1 MYILQNKCIKGIYFK
16 DIIILMN
23 IHTIAVLLAY
33 ILVISSIGMV
43 YTIQTVY
50 AHYFSKDDAAL
61 FFTLIHQINVE
72 TQLVNTNFPSNVTL
86 AIEHAE
92 NTAELLNEVYQF
104 SEGIAD
110 DTDFIR
116 EYNEQLNNINSTVQ
130 ALILANVV
138 DEILRNYGD
147 ALEVDY
153 DLTNMSNIVMS
164 NMSRS
169 TTMMIDD
176 SMKNSSMIREKSNSM
191 TNNIIVNLANYQTAQ
206 ALFGKAQQILNKD
219 LKPITA
225 EPTSNVTTFIIKL
238 DNGLIQ
244 LRNAVNNG
252 AAPMDVMMIVHT
264 QVHPNLQK
272 AYNLQLIS

>member
-1 MYILQNKCIKGIYFK
+1 ML
-16 DIIILMN
+16 
-23 IHTIAVLLAY
+23 AALLAY

-61 FFTLIHQINVE
+61 FFALIDEINVK
-72 TQLVNTNFPSNVTL
+72 TQLINANFPSNITL

-92 NTAELLNEVYQF
+92 DTAELLNDVYQF
-104 SEGIAD
+104 DEGIAD

-116 EYNEQLNNINSTVQ
+116 EYNEQLNNTNSTVQ

-153 DLTNMSNIVMS
+153 DLTNMSNMVMS

-169 TTMMIDD
+169 TTMMMMGD
-176 SMKNSSMIREKSNSM
+176 SMKNSSMIREESDNYT
-191 TNNIIVNLANYQTAQ
+191 TNNIIVNLADYQTAQ
-206 ALFGKAQQILNKD
+206 ALSDKAQRIFNED
-219 LKPITA
+219 LKPLA
-225 EPTSNVTTFIIKL
+225 ATSNVTTFIVKL
-238 DNGLIQ
+238 ENGLIQ

-264 QVHPNLQK
+264 QVHPNMQI
-272 AYNLQLIS
+272 AYNLQLVS

>member
-1 MYILQNKCIKGIYFK
+1 
-16 DIIILMN
+16 MN
-23 IHTIAVLLAY
+23 IHTIAVLLGY

>member
-1 MYILQNKCIKGIYFK
+1 
-16 DIIILMN
+16 
-23 IHTIAVLLAY
+23 
-33 ILVISSIGMV
+33 
-43 YTIQTVY
+43 
-50 AHYFSKDDAAL
+50 
-61 FFTLIHQINVE
+61 
-72 TQLVNTNFPSNVTL
+72 
-86 AIEHAE
+86 
-92 NTAELLNEVYQF
+92 LNEVYQF

-264 QVHPNLQK
+264 QIHPNMQK
-272 AYNLQLIS
+272 AYNLQLVS

>member
-23 IHTIAVLLAY
+23 IHTIAVLLGY

-191 TNNIIVNLANYQTAQ
+191 TNNIIVNVANYQTAQ

>member
-23 IHTIAVLLAY
+23 IHTIAVLLGY

-191 TNNIIVNLANYQTAQ
+191 TNNIIVNVANYQTAQ

-238 DNGLIQ
+238 DNGLTE

>member
-191 TNNIIVNLANYQTAQ
+191 TNNIIVNLANYHTAQ

-238 DNGLIQ
+238 DNGLTE
-244 LRNAVNNG
+244 LGNAVNNG